1 LDQLLSTF
9 SEIRVIRLI
18 RRQNV
23 LSNMV
28 RVKICGITNED
39 DARTSIALGA
49 SALGFNT
56 WSGSKRFLDLAH
68 AGRWIAGLPPFVT
81 RVALLVN
88 APLEEAERVARLP
101 FIDALQLHGDED
113 AAYCAAVARFG
124 RPFIKALRLRS
135 AAALEGLERFATPHF
150 LIDAHV
156 EGQFGGTGVAA
167 DLALAREFTARY
179 PRATLILAGGLRAE
193 NVAAAVRDVR
203 PFGVDVS
210 SGVVAGAG
218 RKDAALVRAFVEAA
232 HRA

>member
-1 LDQLLSTF
+1 
-9 SEIRVIRLI
+9 
-18 RRQNV
+18 
-23 LSNMV
+23 MV
-28 RVKICGITNED
+28 RVKICGITNEH
-39 DARTSIALGA
+39 DARTAIALGA

-56 WSGSKRFLDLAH
+56 WPDSQRFLDLAH
-68 AGRWIAGLPPFVT
+68 AGAWMGQLPPFVT

-88 APLEEAERVARLP
+88 APLEEAERIARLP

-113 AAYCAAVARFG
+113 AAYCAEVARFG

-135 AAALEGLERFATPHF
+135 ASDLERLERFATRHF

-156 EGQFGGTGVAA
+156 EGQFGGTGIAA
-167 DLALAREFTARY
+167 DLALAKEFSARY
-179 PRATLILAGGLRAE
+179 PGAALILAGGLRAE

-210 SGVVAGAG
+210 SGVEAGAG

-232 HRA
+232 QGA